1 MMETTMSDH
10 PDPLDQQIAALESAL
25 RLPLPDATRAQI
37 ERDLRG
43 RAGRRSPRRQGVT
56 RYVWCELIL

>member
-10 PDPLDQQIAALESAL
+10 PDLLDQQSAALESAL

-37 ERDLRG
+37 ERDLLR
-43 RAGRRSPRRQGVT
+43 VT
-56 RYVWCELIL
+56 SD